1 MATLVGNVEVLNVTP
16 RQYEDR
22 KYYAVQ
28 SISPDK
34 CVYCFSAPYEDVP
47 VPGDL
52 YQMIVEPDF
61 RCKASVRFVKE
72 K

>member
-16 RQYEDR
+16 RQYEDK
-22 KYYAVQ
+22 KYFSVQ

-34 CVYCFSAPYEDVP
+34 CVYCFSAPLEDHP
-47 VPGDL
+47 EPGDL
-52 YQMIVEPDF
+52 YQMVVQPDF
-61 RCKASVRFVKE
+61 KCKASVVFVKE